1 MHHHTPLACRGT
13 CIFVSKWAQRLRQ
26 AAGGCIITTPPPPQH
41 FLSPI
46 WCVPTPVTVRAP
58 TLCVRLSMPPRRP
71 SHEAR
76 AHPAVVDRLRRS
88 GMEGW
93 RQMSHAQKSSVQ
105 RCYLC
110 SAALHRQPALSLSP
124 SPPLAFV
131 RQLHAAKRRLR
142 AECNMLLLHTA
153 VSGQGFY
160 STKLDIISHFLCT
173 KICNRCILVCLKRT
187 QPKRRDKKSI
197 PRA

>member
-71 SHEAR
+71 SQSRASRTAR
-76 AHPAVVDRLRRS
+76 RASLSSSGLSTCTARTQKRRTHTNDGGTGTEQSNYRPAAS
-88 GMEGW
+88 G
-93 RQMSHAQKSSVQ
+93 AQKREKLQSEVESKENEK
-105 RCYLC
+105 
-110 SAALHRQPALSLSP
+110 
-124 SPPLAFV
+124 
-131 RQLHAAKRRLR
+131 KR
-142 AECNMLLLHTA
+142 
-153 VSGQGFY
+153 
-160 STKLDIISHFLCT
+160 K
-173 KICNRCILVCLKRT
+173 KKR
-187 QPKRRDKKSI
+187 
-197 PRA
+197 